1 MTKRITTAL
10 LAAMLTLGSGTA
22 ALASNDDMRID
33 AQTEQAIRERL
44 TAQGYTVRKIESE
57 DGLYEAYALKDGR
70 RMELYLDRDLEIV
83 RSKTAD

>member
-1 MTKRITTAL
+1 MTKRITTTL